1 MNHQCKYELD
11 PKVTAPALS
20 SDDLPSTTTIS
31 HGQTK
36 GGNDKKTHHS
46 GQITIRRNNTHVSQI
61 SQMGNTHQTSEN
73 NHVRDDSP
81 YELFSPIIH
90 SKAAR

>member
-31 HGQTK
+31 HAQTK

-46 GQITIRRNNTHVSQI
+46 GQITIKRNKYTYIPNLPN
-61 SQMGNTHQTSEN
+61 GKYTSN
-73 NHVRDDSP
+73 IRKQPCSG
-81 YELFSPIIH
+81 
-90 SKAAR
+90 